1 MVTIAIEL
9 NHVIRDINKQL
20 LKYYQRDYHP
30 ELDTDD
36 IDVKNENVLDKYI
49 KFDSKRERN
58 QFIYIDY
65 PFEIF
70 GAAKAMDKNL
80 ARDITHWMEE
90 MSNIEEEDFRVMYY
104 SLDEDALSIQS
115 SYFFLS
121 KLGTRVRSV
130 MFPKR
135 IDELKGVCD
144 VIITSNPN
152 AISWAKDNGL
162 QTVKIASNGEKSDD
176 KSTFNYGNMEEVIN
190 DDTFL
195 DKVLKNIK
203 HG

>member
-152 AISWAKDNGL
+152 VISWAKDNGL

-176 KSTFNYGNMEEVIN
+176 KSIFNYGNMEEVIN

>member
-135 IDELKGVCD
+135 IEELKGVCD

-152 AISWAKDNGL
+152 VISWAKDNGL

-176 KSTFNYGNMEEVIN
+176 KSIFNYGNMEEVIN

>member
-1 MVTIAIEL
+1 MITIAIEL
-9 NHVIRDINKQL
+9 NHVIRNINKQL

-36 IDVKNENVLDKYI
+36 IDIKNENVLDKYI
-49 KFDSKRERN
+49 KFSSKKERN

-80 ARDITHWMEE
+80 ARDVTHWMDE
-90 MSNIEEEDFRVMYY
+90 MSNREDEEFRIMYY
-104 SLDEDALSIQS
+104 SLDEEALSIQS

-130 MFPKR
+130 MFPKKT
-135 IDELKGVCD
+135 DDLKGVCD
-144 VIITSNPN
+144 VIITANPN
-152 AISWAKDNGL
+152 VIGWAKDNGL
-162 QTVKIASNGEKSDD
+162 QTVKIASNGEEKDD
-176 KSTFNYGNMEEVIN
+176 TCTFNYASMEDVIN
-190 DDTFL
+190 DNTFL
-195 DKVLKNIK
+195 DNVLKNIK